1 MRIFFDFWE
10 MTLQLFRALR
20 HSKGKP
26 TWNSPIG
33 FGVSFKSSW
42 WARFHGRVKTY
53 AYWVW
58 YLSKIGELWFP
69 MEVGSF
75 MHCVLF
81 AWIKCVIDAL
91 STIAAK
97 TSWKCIMQS
106 IKIELKALKSTFG
119 AKLKKPEIL
128 LLINS
133 TNMHL
138 ENANQACLHLS

>member
-1 MRIFFDFWE
+1 ME
-10 MTLQLFRALR
+10 
-20 HSKGKP
+20 
-26 TWNSPIG
+26 IG
-33 FGVSFKSSW
+33 
-42 WARFHGRVKTY
+42 
-53 AYWVW
+53 
-58 YLSKIGELWFP
+58 L
-69 MEVGSF
+69 F
-75 MHCVLF
+75 MHRVLF

-138 ENANQACLHLS
+138 ENANQACLHLSELHS